1 MASLNYS
8 SRRIGEHRLLDRV
21 GCPRPQHVV
30 DDVSDLVGEEVVE
43 NAVAAHDHDVPLIG
57 GDHVESGALLY
68 DLDRDTVVEI
78 GVDPAIHACQLQRRL
93 QVPVDTLH
101 LRLKDRRQRTVVPV
115 QSPEHQQFAIS
126 DGDDRHHWVQL
137 AMYPRAVI
145 HDGKDN
151 CQRAQGSSGLERSS
165 QQRYG
170 AKVGILIWQLSI
182 RYQLV
187 HGELLTS
194 LEDVGRQDRGIDA
207 EVLDLRDAVRDS
219 QDHGCRQ
226 RHVRILMA
234 VRRLRRV
241 RELEGAGVEAERLVF
256 VVRLRQVL
264 LLAMEFRQV
273 RPLPLRANEEG
284 VRPRHALRR
293 QGGHRHGRAGVRAR
307 PRH

>member
-1 MASLNYS
+1 MHGASP
-8 SRRIGEHRLLDRV
+8 LDHLD
-21 GCPRPQHVV
+21 G
-30 DDVSDLVGEEVVE
+30 DLVDKVLVY
-43 NAVAAHDHDVPLIG
+43 PF
-57 GDHVESGALLY
+57 
-68 DLDRDTVVEI
+68 
-78 GVDPAIHACQLQRRL
+78 IHSRQLERRL
-93 QVPVDTLH
+93 GVPIDALH
-101 LRLKDRRQRTVVPV
+101 LRVAYGLQATPSALEPPQDEQLAITNRDDGHHRVP
-115 QSPEHQQFAIS
+115 
-126 DGDDRHHWVQL
+126 L